1 MYATAKQNEYFTIDR
16 DNLFVRI
23 YDVID
28 YLFEYP
34 IFEMRCEDGCLEE
47 VSNTEI
53 QVHTLSYIG

>member
-1 MYATAKQNEYFTIDR
+1 MGYAVYAIAKQSEYFTIDK
-16 DNLFVRI
+16 DLV